1 MVALQMNVED
11 GKDLS
16 GQKPNILFLAA
27 DRISSGY
34 HLCQN
39 VCKWM
44 CKNMYV

>member
-27 DRISSGY
+27 DRIPSGY
-34 HLCQN
+34 HLCQI
-39 VCKWM
+39 VCKWL
-44 CKNMYV
+44 CKNIYV